1 MLEGELDEGREEKEL
16 SEQDDAV
23 GERGGEGEGGEKQ
36 GKELLAFE
44 LRSIA
49 MSSSSTFVCWVKLDH
64 IGSTKGCSC
73 LMYPGPDH
81 MLLFRIDCW

>member
-1 MLEGELDEGREEKEL
+1 MKDFTFVLEGEIDEDREENEL

-49 MSSSSTFVCWVKLDH
+49 MSSSSILVCWVKLDH
-64 IGSTKGCSC
+64 IGSMKGCSC
-73 LMYPGPDH
+73 LM
-81 MLLFRIDCW
+81 

>member
-1 MLEGELDEGREEKEL
+1 MLEGETDEGREEKEL

-36 GKELLAFE
+36 GKELPAFE

-49 MSSSSTFVCWVKLDH
+49 MSSSSTLVCWVKLDH
-64 IGSTKGCSC
+64 NGSSC
-73 LMYPGPDH
+73 LIYPGPDH
-81 MLLFRIDCW
+81 MLLFRFDCW

>member
-1 MLEGELDEGREEKEL
+1 MKDFTFVLEGEIDEGREENEL

-49 MSSSSTFVCWVKLDH
+49 MSSSSTLVCWVKLDQ

-73 LMYPGPDH
+73 LM
-81 MLLFRIDCW
+81 